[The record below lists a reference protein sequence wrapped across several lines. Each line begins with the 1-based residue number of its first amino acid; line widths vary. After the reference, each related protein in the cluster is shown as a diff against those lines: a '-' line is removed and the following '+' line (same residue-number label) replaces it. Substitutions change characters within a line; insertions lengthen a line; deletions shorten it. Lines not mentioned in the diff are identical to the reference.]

1 MTIRGLVPTSLVDYP
16 GEMCTTLFFGGCNLR
31 CPWCHNRELVEEPW
45 ALPEIKEEEVY
56 PFLAERQNWIQAVC
70 LTGGEPTLAP
80 GLFDFISNL
89 KKMGFKVKLD
99 TNGTRPRV
107 LSQLLEAR
115 LVDYVAMDI
124 KGPPPKYP
132 RAAGAPVE
140 MAAIEA
146 SIKLLK
152 QGTSAYEFRTTVI
165 PGLLTEGDL
174 LAMGKWLAGAA
185 CYVLQRFVPREN
197 IIAEGIPAPAPWRSP
212 VLAADGCPP
221 GKIFCQGRGAGLT
234 EGKEALLLSFFFINA
249 PLIPLISPPPCR

>member
-174 LAMGKWLAGAA
+174 LAMGKWLAGAT

-197 IIAEGIPAPAPWRSP
+197 IIAEEYRH
-212 VLAADGCPP
+212 LPP
-221 GKIFCQGRGAGLT
+221 GDPQFLRQMAARLEKYFARV
-234 EGKEALLLSFFFINA
+234 EV
-249 PLIPLISPPPCR
+249 RD